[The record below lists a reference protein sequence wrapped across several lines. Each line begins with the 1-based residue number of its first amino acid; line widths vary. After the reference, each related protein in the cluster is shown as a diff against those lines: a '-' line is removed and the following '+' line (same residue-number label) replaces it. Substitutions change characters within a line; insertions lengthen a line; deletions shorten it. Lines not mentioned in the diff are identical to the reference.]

1 MKLLRKKEHLPQ
13 PRDDGLKNCYF
24 CLSLQQPLL
33 IHHPGDFRAVF
44 SLPLNASIRGPQ
56 YLKPKENAKNVDSRL
71 KISGMTEGDGC
82 LIKDFR
88 HDGKNCHP

>member
-44 SLPLNASIRGPQ
+44 SLLLNGSITLRSSPRQ
-56 YLKPKENAKNVDSRL
+56 SSSR
-71 KISGMTEGDGC
+71 
-82 LIKDFR
+82 F
-88 HDGKNCHP
+88 

>member
-44 SLPLNASIRGPQ
+44 SLPLNGSITLRSSPRQSLSRGPQ
-56 YLKPKENAKNVDSRL
+56 STVFKTKEKAKTWIPDKR
-71 KISGMTEGDGC
+71 
-82 LIKDFR
+82 FR
-88 HDGKNCHP
+88 E

>member
-1 MKLLRKKEHLPQ
+1 MKLLRNKEHLPQ

-44 SLPLNASIRGPQ
+44 SLPLNASIAFFVTPAIF
-56 YLKPKENAKNVDSRL
+56 KPGSTVFKNQRRSKNMDS
-71 KISGMTEGDGC
+71 
-82 LIKDFR
+82 
-88 HDGKNCHP
+88 

>member
-44 SLPLNASIRGPQ
+44 SLPLNGSIASYSSPRQ
-56 YLKPKENAKNVDSRL
+56 SLSRFQPAP
-71 KISGMTEGDGC
+71 E
-82 LIKDFR
+82 
-88 HDGKNCHP
+88 

>member
-44 SLPLNASIRGPQ
+44 SLPLSGSIIP
-56 YLKPKENAKNVDSRL
+56 LSVTPAIFKPGSTVHSL
-71 KISGMTEGDGC
+71 
-82 LIKDFR
+82 
-88 HDGKNCHP
+88 